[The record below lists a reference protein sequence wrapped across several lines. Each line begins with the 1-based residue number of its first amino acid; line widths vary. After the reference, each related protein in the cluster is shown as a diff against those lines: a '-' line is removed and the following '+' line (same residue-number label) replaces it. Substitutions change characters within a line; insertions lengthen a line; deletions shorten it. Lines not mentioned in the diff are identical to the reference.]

1 MSEDTNN
8 HFLPEPL
15 KSASE
20 IDALIAALRQQLA
33 TDDAAWPPTAVSL
46 FSDLSASSDEM
57 ENDAMLTILVQ
68 DALRGVDIPRKYPQ
82 SYRTLLSNGRLR
94 QRFLDLLAA
103 LEPNQA
109 EDMPPMPKPDLS
121 FLQTDVSPHPTIHHS
136 PTGWQAAWQLLGD
149 YLANCFSTLPTQ
161 STAQVYRSSYDDL
174 LEEQYGVLLED
185 VFSVANKQFN
195 ILLAAEIDAE
205 NPEVTTLSLTVSA
218 VSGHQPPLQAT
229 LTWGSYQA
237 ALPLDGYGQAV
248 FPPLVIAAILDEA
261 GQAISADLHLVLE
274 PVHS

>member
-68 DALRGVDIPRKYPQ
+68 DALRGVDVPRKYPQ
-82 SYRTLLSNGRLR
+82 AYRTLLSNGRLR

-109 EDMPPMPKPDLS
+109 EAMPPMPKPDLS
-121 FLQTDVSPHPTIHHS
+121 FLQTAVSPHPTIHHS

-149 YLANCFSTLPTQ
+149 YLANCFPAP
-161 STAQVYRSSYDDL
+161 TAQTYRSSYDDL

-185 VFSVANKQFN
+185 EFSVANMQYN
-195 ILLAAEIDAE
+195 VLLAAEINAE
-205 NPEVTTLSLTVSA
+205 NPEVTTLSLTVAA

-237 ALPLDGYGQAV
+237 VLPLDGYGQAV
-248 FPPLVIAAILDEA
+248 FPPLVIAAILDET